1 MCVLYRL
8 PCHHY
13 YLSSA
18 IDKVQHVR
26 KWCREKFGNGEMDVC
41 DDHTGST
48 STVRMDVNGA
58 QVEELILE
66 NQ

>member
-1 MCVLYRL
+1 
-8 PCHHY
+8 
-13 YLSSA
+13 
-18 IDKVQHVR
+18 
-26 KWCREKFGNGEMDVC
+26 MDVR

-66 NQ
+66 NQWLKIWDLFAALESSIGTVHNIAHESWSPIYNQHNF